1 MSKNKANL
9 KSLVEAVEKI
19 ENFVKEVNSADEFFQ
34 LTEKFDAV
42 LMNFIVIGEMVD
54 RLPENFKENNSQ
66 VDWRKIKGFRN
77 IIAHDY
83 LGVDAEEVWQIITNH
98 LSNLKIK
105 IQEILNNLNLK
116 T

>member
-1 MSKNKANL
+1 MSKDKANL
-9 KSLVEAVEKI
+9 KSLLEAIQKI
-19 ENFVKEVNSADEFFQ
+19 ENFVEGVNSADEFFK

-54 RLPENFKENNSQ
+54 RLSEDFKENNSQ

-98 LSNLKIK
+98 LSKLKVKIK
-105 IQEILNNLNLK
+105 EILENLN
-116 T
+116 

>member
-1 MSKNKANL
+1 MSKDKTNL
-9 KSLVEAVEKI
+9 KSLLEAIQKI
-19 ENFVKEVNSADEFFQ
+19 ENFVKEVSSADEFFQ

-54 RLPENFKENNSQ
+54 RLSEDFKEDNSQ

-98 LSNLKIK
+98 LPKLKIK
-105 IQEILNNLNLK
+105 IQEILKNLN
-116 T
+116 